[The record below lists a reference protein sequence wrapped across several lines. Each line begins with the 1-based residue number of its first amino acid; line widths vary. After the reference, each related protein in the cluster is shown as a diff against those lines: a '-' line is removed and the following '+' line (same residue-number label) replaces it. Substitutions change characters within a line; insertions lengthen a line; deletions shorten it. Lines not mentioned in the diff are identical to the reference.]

1 MRINQS
7 FRLKHPDKFKHQ
19 LMQWASSHKNCW
31 IFDGQQM
38 ASKFKNFDAV
48 IAVGKRSLV
57 KSFDYNALEKLQTFI
72 NQSNDWLMCC
82 LSYDLKN
89 TIENLTSNNFDGINF
104 PQILTVQPEKVFTI
118 IDNKLECYYTKDNSS
133 EIETDFIEIQELNID
148 LKLKQQFL
156 AFDSRLSK
164 ETYLSNVH
172 QLKSHIKRGD
182 IYEINFCQEF
192 YAHTPQFYGFDAFKQ
207 LNLQSKAPFSAY
219 VKFDEFQVVSA
230 SPERYI
236 TKKDLQLTSQ
246 PIKGTAKRGQ
256 SSVEDHNLINQ
267 LATDPKELAEN
278 IMIVDLVRN
287 DLSKLATKASVK
299 VDELC
304 RIYTFEQVHQMI
316 STISC
321 ELKPNIDFTSILE
334 ATFPMGSM
342 TGAPKIEAMKLAEA
356 YETTKRGL
364 YSGSIGYITPNG
376 DFDFNVV
383 IRSLLYNAKRAYLS
397 YMVGSAITDQSIPE
411 NEYNECLLKGKALQE
426 IFCKA

>member
-1 MRINQS
+1 
-7 FRLKHPDKFKHQ
+7 
-19 LMQWASSHKNCW
+19 
-31 IFDGQQM
+31 
-38 ASKFKNFDAV
+38 
-48 IAVGKRSLV
+48 
-57 KSFDYNALEKLQTFI
+57 
-72 NQSNDWLMCC
+72 
-82 LSYDLKN
+82 
-89 TIENLTSNNFDGINF
+89 
-104 PQILTVQPEKVFTI
+104 
-118 IDNKLECYYTKDNSS
+118 
-133 EIETDFIEIQELNID
+133 
-148 LKLKQQFL
+148 
-156 AFDSRLSK
+156 
-164 ETYLSNVH
+164 
-172 QLKSHIKRGD
+172 
-182 IYEINFCQEF
+182 
-192 YAHTPQFYGFDAFKQ
+192 
-207 LNLQSKAPFSAY
+207 
-219 VKFDEFQVVSA
+219 
-230 SPERYI
+230 
-236 TKKDLQLTSQ
+236 
-246 PIKGTAKRGQ
+246 
-256 SSVEDHNLINQ
+256 LINQ

-411 NEYNECLLKGKALQE
+411 NEYQECLLKGKALQE

>member
-1 MRINQS
+1 
-7 FRLKHPDKFKHQ
+7 
-19 LMQWASSHKNCW
+19 MQWASSHNSCW

-48 IAVGKRSLV
+48 IAVGKRSLL
-57 KSFDYNALEKLQTFI
+57 KSFDHNALDQLQTFI

-89 TIENLTSNNFDGINF
+89 PIENLSSNNFDGINF
-104 PQILTVQPEKVFTI
+104 PQILAVQPQKVFTI
-118 IDNKLECYYTKDNSS
+118 KDSKLECYYPKDVSR
-133 EIETDFIEIQELNID
+133 EIETDFTKIRGLNIN

-156 AFDSRLSK
+156 DFNSRLSK
-164 ETYLSNVH
+164 ETYLSSIN

-192 YAHTPQFYGFDAFKQ
+192 YTHTPHFYGFDAFKQ
-207 LNLQSKAPFSAY
+207 LNHRSKAPFSAF
-219 VKFDEFQVVSA
+219 VKFDEFQIVSA
-230 SPERYI
+230 SPERFL
-236 TKKDLQLTSQ
+236 TKKDFRLLSQ

-256 SSVEDHNLINQ
+256 SLVEDQNLIKE

-287 DLSKLATKASVK
+287 DLSKLATKASVN

-304 RIYTFEQVHQMI
+304 NIYTFEQVHQMI

-321 ELKPNIDFTSILE
+321 ELKPNINFTSILE

-342 TGAPKIEAMKLAEA
+342 TGAPKIEAMKLAESF
-356 YETTKRGL
+356 ETTKRGL

-383 IRSLLYNAKRAYLS
+383 IRSLLYNAKTAYLS